1 MYALFGPDKLGG
13 ERLRDWINTNLGRY
27 ALPASVVVV
36 ILSVSLYVYPTDRQ
50 HVMEAAYMYTQCV
63 KHRSPFS
70 TTVSQLIHCTDKQVR
85 YCLGTF
91 LVGGAVIS
99 EFGEKGRLHSILTD
113 PSSANQGRPSVRTLC
128 GRNHRGAK
136 KDALKTCNAMIQAK

>member
-70 TTVSQLIHCTDKQVR
+70 TTVSQPIHC
-85 YCLGTF
+85 
-91 LVGGAVIS
+91 
-99 EFGEKGRLHSILTD
+99 
-113 PSSANQGRPSVRTLC
+113 
-128 GRNHRGAK
+128 
-136 KDALKTCNAMIQAK
+136 